1 MKFFNS
7 LRFQV
12 IISFFIV
19 VIVSTFLL
27 GSIMIKTMEDN
38 LWKAEEEKLTTVAKQ
53 LEIAYTRIIE
63 RLITTASIQKID
75 LNTAKRLYLERS
87 LEDYTYTIHEQNP
100 MYGVGYFIYG
110 DYFNRPVAFY
120 ESSSTF
126 SEKYRVILTLYEFG
140 EEAGYVWVEEPK
152 EIVTSKISQ
161 LKLTQRNILYVVV
174 LISGIFAIYISAIFV
189 RKVTVI
195 KRGLENLKLD
205 LSYKL
210 PKMTGEMGEISF
222 AINDLAQTLLVTRSN
237 SEKILETIN
246 TGVLVITK
254 DGIIKDLNRAF
265 EKLLDLKKKD
275 ILEKNINSIPILKEI
290 ILELF
295 NKGKLKEKRVKIQKE
310 EKIFNIFSTT
320 FNTDE
325 ILITF
330 EDVTEEVK
338 LLEEKRRTEALK
350 TLGIFTTGV
359 AHEIRNPLTAIKGFT
374 QILEKKFEKDSDE
387 LKYTRTILNEVKRLE
402 DIIKDLLMYGRP
414 SPPNKVLS
422 HISSVIKD
430 SISLLQE
437 KISEKNMNIELDINF
452 DPKFNFD
459 PKQMEQVL
467 LNLILNAI
475 ESSDYNGKIIIK
487 TKRYED
493 GILIEVRDFGFGI
506 KEEDKEKIFTPF
518 FTTKEKGTGL
528 GLPISQKLVEMHN
541 GKIWFN
547 SDQNGTSFFVY
558 LPIN

>member
-19 VIVSTFLL
+19 VIISTFLL
-27 GSIMIKTMEDN
+27 GSIMIRTMEDN
-38 LWKAEEEKLTTVAKQ
+38 LWKAEEEKLTTIAKQ

-63 RLITTASIQKID
+63 RLITTASVQKID
-75 LNTAKRLYLERS
+75 LKTAKRLYLERS
-87 LEDYTYTIHEQNP
+87 LEDYTYTIHQQNP
-100 MYGVGYFIYG
+100 NYGVGYFIFG

-120 ESSSTF
+120 ESFSTF
-126 SEKYRVILTLYEFG
+126 SEKYRVVLPLYEFG

-152 EIVTSKISQ
+152 EIVTSKINQ
-161 LKLTQRNILYVVV
+161 LKLTQRNILYIVV
-174 LISGIFAIYISAIFV
+174 LISGLFAIYISAIFV
-189 RKVTVI
+189 SKVTAI
-195 KRGLENLKLD
+195 KKGLENLKLD
-205 LSYKL
+205 LSYTL
-210 PKMTGEMGEISF
+210 PKMSGEMGEISF
-222 AINDLAQTLLVTRSN
+222 AINDLAKTLLVTRSN

-246 TGVLVITK
+246 SGVLVITK
-254 DGIIKDLNRAF
+254 DGTIKEINRAF
-265 EKLLDLKKKD
+265 EKILNLKRKD
-275 ILEKNINSIPILKEI
+275 IIEKNVNSIPILKDI
-290 ILELF
+290 VTELF
-295 NKGKLKEKRVKIQKE
+295 EKCKIKEKRVKIGKD
-310 EKIFNIFSTT
+310 EKIFNIFSTP

-359 AHEIRNPLTAIKGFT
+359 AHEIRNPLTAIKGFA
-374 QILEKKFEKDSDE
+374 QILEKKFEKDGDE

-402 DIIKDLLMYGRP
+402 DIINDLLMYGRP

-422 HISSVIKD
+422 NISSVIKD
-430 SISLLQE
+430 SISLLSE
-437 KISEKNMNIELDINF
+437 KISEKNINVELDLNF

-459 PKQMEQVL
+459 PKQMEQVF

-475 ESSDYNGKIIIK
+475 ESSDYNSKIIIK
-487 TKRYED
+487 TKKYEE
-493 GILIEVRDFGFGI
+493 GVLIEVRDFGFGI

-541 GKIWFN
+541 GRIWFN